1 MANQT
6 EEPKK
11 KKGLSGLFI
20 PAGIFIGMGVGF
32 ITDELV
38 AGLFIGL
45 GVGFVVAAIVRWKTG
60 EW

>member
-1 MANQT
+1 MANDT
-6 EEPKK
+6 EESKK
-11 KKGLSGLFI
+11 KKGISGLFI

-32 ITDELV
+32 ATDELV

-45 GVGFVVAAIVRWKTG
+45 GAGFIVAAIVRWKTG